1 MKNFSQPIWLSSA
14 GKPLT
19 CREKIKV
26 LNENLSEIQELA
38 QEALEDAIIIG
49 ADEEQFFE
57 ILENIFLS
65 IKNPYKK

>member
-1 MKNFSQPIWLSSA
+1 MKNFSQPIWLSST

-38 QEALEDAIIIG
+38 QEALEDAIIMG
-49 ADEEQFFE
+49 ADEEQFFKV
-57 ILENIFLS
+57 LENIFLS